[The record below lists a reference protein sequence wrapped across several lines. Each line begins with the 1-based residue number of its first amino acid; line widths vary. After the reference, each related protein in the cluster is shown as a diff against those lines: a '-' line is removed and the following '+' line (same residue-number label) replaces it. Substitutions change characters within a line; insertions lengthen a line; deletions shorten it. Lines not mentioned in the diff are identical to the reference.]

1 MPADPDQSPSPACR
15 RADAAPARPGL
26 GRLLAGLAL
35 LISYVSLYPFRFRPE
50 IAMVEPPFSAMDM
63 VANILLFLPFG
74 LLARWL
80 AAEGHDD
87 RPAARNR
94 LALWLLAG
102 AALAAALQWLQL
114 FVPGR
119 LASLMDVGMNWIGLG
134 LGAAIAPWW
143 SPSRWQGASRLWL
156 GSRFGLLLLCWLA
169 MQLSPFLPSDFERAW
184 ARQSYL
190 FTGLRWQT
198 LLWLG
203 QVLGWLLLLALA
215 EQRLRRR
222 HWLLLMLTALALQP
236 WLQGNVLRAEELLA
250 PPVALLLYRLGLH
263 RSAWLLALLVA
274 LLLVRG
280 LMPWPGQASG
290 YFHWLPF
297 GAVVTAPFPHALAT
311 LAEKAFWYGCLFEL
325 GCRLGWSP
333 RRWLGL
339 AVMGLLLLELA
350 QLNLPRHRAE
360 LTDPLLLV
368 VMAAL
373 LRRLPERLP
382 PPVSVPVQDPIQ
394 SP

>member
-1 MPADPDQSPSPACR
+1 MPADSAPTPSPASR
-15 RADAAPARPGL
+15 HADAAPARPGL

-35 LISYVSLYPFRFRPE
+35 LIAYVSLYPFRFRPE

-94 LALWLLAG
+94 LALWLLTG
-102 AALAAALQWLQL
+102 AALAATLQWLQL

-169 MQLSPFLPSDFERAW
+169 MQLSPFLPTDFDRAW

-198 LLWLG
+198 QIWLG
-203 QVLGWLLLLALA
+203 QVLGWLLLLVLA
-215 EQRLRRR
+215 EQRLRRW
-222 HWLLLMLTALALQP
+222 HWLLLMVSALALQP

-250 PPVALLLYRLGLH
+250 PPLALLLYGLGL
-263 RSAWLLALLVA
+263 RRAGWLLGLLIA

-280 LMPWPGQASG
+280 LMPWPGQAAG

-297 GAVVTAPFPHALAT
+297 GAVVTAPFPQALAT
-311 LAEKAFWYGCLFEL
+311 LAEKAFWYGCLYDL

-333 RRWLGL
+333 HRWLWL
-339 AVMGLLLLELA
+339 AVIGLLVLELA
-350 QLNLPRHRAE
+350 QLTLPRHRAE

-368 VMAAL
+368 LMAAL
-373 LRRLPERLP
+373 LRRLPARLP
-382 PPVSVPVQDPIQ
+382 AQLP
-394 SP
+394 